1 MMQWGC
7 LESRL
12 LFRQPSVLLILQG
25 LCAADA
31 LLQIDLILCAFD
43 SLGCGSKAGIEREYF
58 IPYFDSS
65 TEITLGEES
74 ESFAVQSFRFAL
86 PLCSS
91 AVAEQYFCAC
101 AYVI

>member
-1 MMQWGC
+1 MQWGC
-7 LESRL
+7 LKSRL

-31 LLQIDLILCAFD
+31 LLQIDLFLCAFD
-43 SLGCGSKAGIEREYF
+43 SLCCGSKAGIERECF
-58 IPYFDSS
+58 IPYFDGSS
-65 TEITLGEES
+65 EIALCEER
-74 ESFAVQSFRFAL
+74 ESFTVQSFRFAL